1 MVSGNFLRELADLWH
16 DTPWTVKGSVI
27 FAVVLLLMV

>member
-1 MVSGNFLRELADLWH
+1 MTILHVIKAEWH
-16 DTPWTVKGSVI
+16 DTPWTVKGAVI